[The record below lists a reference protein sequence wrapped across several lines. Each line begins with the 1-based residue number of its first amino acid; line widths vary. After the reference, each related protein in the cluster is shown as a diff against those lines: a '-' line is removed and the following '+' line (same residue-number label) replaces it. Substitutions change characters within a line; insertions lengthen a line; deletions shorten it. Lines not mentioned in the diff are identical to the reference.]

1 MERQDAYRAAIAASR
16 KYHDRVT
23 YVLYFSET
31 RDWDIATSTHELD
44 IFVDAWQGTVT
55 QAYSCGQA
63 LH

>member
-1 MERQDAYRAAIAASR
+1 MTRQEAYRTAIAASR

-31 RDWDIATSTHELD
+31 RDWDIATTLNELD
-44 IFVDAWQGTVT
+44 IFVEAWHGTIT